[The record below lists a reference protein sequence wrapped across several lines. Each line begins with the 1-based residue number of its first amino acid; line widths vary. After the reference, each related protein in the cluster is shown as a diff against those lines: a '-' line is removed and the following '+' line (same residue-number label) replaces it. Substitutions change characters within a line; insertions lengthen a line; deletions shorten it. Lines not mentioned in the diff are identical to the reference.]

1 MISWEFEQQNY
12 QTMVSCDSGWYFRMI
27 RRHLNKLRHVK
38 KICRVLFSCCNY
50 RDVCPYSPKREVKRT
65 LSMPRLH
72 VVASGCTCCGSFQPV
87 NTTLNYGIHC
97 LFYRRPAFS
106 MYRHSSNVNSVGTR
120 HSFYTIEM
128 ECFIIFLDSG
138 CCKSLLPDDRF
149 CIL

>member
-1 MISWEFEQQNY
+1 
-12 QTMVSCDSGWYFRMI
+12 MVSCDSGWYFRMI
-27 RRHLNKLRHVK
+27 SRHLNKLRHVK

-72 VVASGCTCCGSFQPV
+72 VVASGAHAV
-87 NTTLNYGIHC
+87 E
-97 LFYRRPAFS
+97 AFS
-106 MYRHSSNVNSVGTR
+106 QLTQLLIMAFIVYFIEDLPFLCRHSINVNSVGTR